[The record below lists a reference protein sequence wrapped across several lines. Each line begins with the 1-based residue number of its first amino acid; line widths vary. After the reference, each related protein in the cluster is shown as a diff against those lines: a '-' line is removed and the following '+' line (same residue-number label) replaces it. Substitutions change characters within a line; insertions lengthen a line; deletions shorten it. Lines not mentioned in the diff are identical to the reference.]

1 MPKIAAVKPRP
12 PKYAT
17 REELEAVQ
25 REISVQ
31 AEILLTESDVKA
43 LIPESP
49 NFFELVGLM
58 ALVAVLVSLAFCY
71 GQYLLNPLASEKQ
84 LIEAITMAQK
94 AQDAKLKEALDKL
107 SVSEIFCEGGPCTAA
122 TPNSKQISS
131 SFQDDGLRQFQVD
144 APSNCW
150 IELRVDGVVVPNL
163 VYTPRGKK
171 AMVRAGCPGKVE
183 YYVDGNQRYPENRS
197 GTPDKSEVVE
207 LP

>member
-31 AEILLTESDVKA
+31 AGRALTESDVRA

-58 ALVAVLVSLAFCY
+58 AFIAMLVSLAFGY

-84 LIEAITMAQK
+84 LIEAITMVQH

-107 SVSEIFCEGGPCTAA
+107 SVSEPQYTGRLRKIFM
-122 TPNSKQISS
+122 PNSKQISS

-171 AMVRAGCPGKVE
+171 ATVRAGCPGKVE